1 MVNSFKEISNNL
13 TDMNRYLKRLITIIF
28 DIALCII
35 CTWLAFFLRLEDLVL
50 VSKFFSFS
58 PVLVSIIIALPVFWI
73 FGLYRT
79 IFRYASLSIF
89 YTISSSILFY
99 GLLYFSIIGIYGI
112 QGIPRSVGIIQPML
126 LFFAIVI
133 SRFSA

>member
-13 TDMNRYLKRLITIIF
+13 TNMNRYLKRLITIIF
-28 DIALCII
+28 DIALCTI
-35 CTWLAFFLRLEDLVL
+35 CTWLAFFLRLEDLLL

-99 GLLYFSIIGIYGI
+99 
-112 QGIPRSVGIIQPML
+112 
-126 LFFAIVI
+126 
-133 SRFSA
+133 